1 MSPKPRGQGRGD
13 AQVSGFLGK
22 EVGTPPH
29 PSPAPS
35 PHSGADSL
43 GILYLQFHLYLLPR
57 EVGSASLLVEDTAVC
72 RQAVLAGP

>member
-1 MSPKPRGQGRGD
+1 MSPEPRGQGRGD
-13 AQVSGFLGK
+13 AQVSAFLGK

-43 GILYLQFHLYLLPR
+43 EILHLQFHLYLLPY
-57 EVGSASLLVEDTAVC
+57 VYMYNALYLVDQYKLVIINI
-72 RQAVLAGP
+72 